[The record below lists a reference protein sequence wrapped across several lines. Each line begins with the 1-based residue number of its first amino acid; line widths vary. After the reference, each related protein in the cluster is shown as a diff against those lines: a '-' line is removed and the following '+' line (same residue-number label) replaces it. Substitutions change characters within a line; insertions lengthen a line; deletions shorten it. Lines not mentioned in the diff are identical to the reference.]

1 MTQGENGTGMGKG
14 MGVGVGK
21 GEDKRG
27 WLGREQG

>member
-27 WLGREQG
+27 WLRREQG